1 MEKKK
6 AKFDFELMNSLGHLK
21 DEEFKV
27 AYYILN
33 TIGMS
38 SDGRPKIYRAVLA
51 DLCDKSERTISRIT
65 DKLDELGIIKK
76 DVVSDGNK
84 KYNFYSVPQQKTK
97 QKLVMDDTFNKS
109 NKRDKSNK
117 IDKIE
122 KRDKTEKPFGVNCEV
137 PQEEIEQFCKEPIPD
152 EEDLSHYLKRV
163 GRLT

>member
-38 SDGRPKIYRAVLA
+38 SDGHPKIYRAVLA
-51 DLCDKSERTISRIT
+51 DLCNKSERTISRIT
-65 DKLDELGIIKK
+65 DKLDELGIITK

-84 KYNFYSVPQQKTK
+84 KYNFYSVPRQKTK
-97 QKLVMDDTFNKS
+97 QNLVMDDTFNKS
-109 NKRDKSNK
+109 NKSN
-117 IDKIE
+117 KIE
-122 KRDKTEKPFGVNCEV
+122 KRDKIEKREKTEKTFGIDCEV
-137 PQEEIEQFCKEPIPD
+137 PQEEIEQFCKEPVPD
-152 EEDLSHYLKRV
+152 EEDLSQYLRRV